1 MKQVKYL
8 NLAAVFVVLVAGLS
22 GCLFNSMVDSA
33 ERSGNFS
40 EPVLSDTIFAIGLPD
55 AALARELGVL
65 YAVAFLGE
73 KNTYLL
79 TEGGEVLLQ
88 IATELGGKRMHVSA
102 TGSRGLYLKD
112 QSVWGSL
119 SIFFGPAE
127 SPDEITAV
135 NRLGFAGPE
144 SHGVYEKKILVNG
157 ILYPALVLSD
167 EQGKKFKQKR
177 KVTLYSPPDSTPPPS
192 RAVLVRPAAIAADAV
207 TLPVQLLGLGVI
219 AIVLGDR
226 RE

>member
-1 MKQVKYL
+1 VKQVKYL

-33 ERSGNFS
+33 EWRTNSS

-55 AALARELGVL
+55 AALARELGVPH
-65 YAVAFLGE
+65 AVAFLGE

-88 IATELGGKRMHVSA
+88 VATELDGKRMHVSA

-127 SPDEITAV
+127 SPNEITAI
-135 NRLGFAGPE
+135 NRLGFAGPG
-144 SHGVYEKKILVNG
+144 SFGVYEKKIRVKG
-157 ILYPALVLSD
+157 MLYPAIVLSD
-167 EQGKKFKQKR
+167 EQGQKFKQKR
-177 KVTLYSPPDSTPPPS
+177 KVSLYSPPDSTPPPS
-192 RAVLVRPAAIAADAV
+192 HAPLVRPAAIAADIV
-207 TLPVQLLGLGVI
+207 TLPIQLLGLGAI